1 MSGIR
6 KHFDTIEDPRNN
18 DWNIDHEFGDVL
30 IIALCAVIGGA
41 EGWEDIETF
50 GTCRRDWFEEKLQ
63 LRDRGI
69 PSNDTFR
76 RVISR
81 IAPEHF
87 QACFL
92 GWIREAV
99 GALGGDFVAIDGKT
113 LRGSYEDGD
122 PKAAIHM
129 VSAWASENEM
139 VLAQRKTDEKSNEI
153 TAIPE
158 LLALLDLEGCIVTID
173 AMGCQ
178 TEIAGQIRE
187 AEADYLLALK
197 GNQGNLHAEAQ
208 EYFEEGKNRRFDAV
222 PVSKVEQTEISHDR
236 REVRRC
242 YVSTDVEWLPG
253 YEEWTDLTSIALVEY
268 CRDTC
273 SEQAETQ
280 QRLYISSSGWE
291 AEELLEATRRHLG
304 IRKQSALG
312 PRCELRGG
320 CLTHPSAGRSGELL
334 AATQNRAQY
343 TPK

>member
-6 KHFDTIEDPRNN
+6 KHFDAIEDPRSN
-18 DWNIDHEFGDVL
+18 DWNIDHKFGNIL
-30 IIALCAVIGGA
+30 TIALCAVIGGA

-63 LRDRGI
+63 LNGGGI

-92 GWIREAV
+92 GWTRETV

-139 VLAQRKTDEKSNEI
+139 VLAQRKTDEKSNPLV

-158 LLALLDLEGCIVTID
+158 LLALLDLEGCI
-173 AMGCQ
+173 A
-178 TEIAGQIRE
+178 R
-187 AEADYLLALK
+187 
-197 GNQGNLHAEAQ
+197 
-208 EYFEEGKNRRFDAV
+208 
-222 PVSKVEQTEISHDR
+222 P
-236 REVRRC
+236 
-242 YVSTDVEWLPG
+242 STLWAAKKRSPSRSARPRP
-253 YEEWTDLTSIALVEY
+253 T
-268 CRDTC
+268 TC
-273 SEQAETQ
+273 W
-280 QRLYISSSGWE
+280 R
-291 AEELLEATRRHLG
+291 
-304 IRKQSALG
+304 
-312 PRCELRGG
+312 
-320 CLTHPSAGRSGELL
+320 
-334 AATQNRAQY
+334 
-343 TPK
+343 